1 MRSTKVCKKLLNVGN
16 NKFDYNYTVNDTYCA
31 EVLHIKKKIK
41 SGMKVKVK
49 YKIKYL
55 PKI

>member
-16 NKFDYNYTVNDTYCA
+16 NKFDYNYTVNYSYCA
-31 EVLHIKKKIK
+31 EVLHIEKIK

>member
-1 MRSTKVCKKLLNVGN
+1 MISS
-16 NKFDYNYTVNDTYCA
+16 YCA
-31 EVLHIKKKIK
+31 EVLHIKKKMK

-55 PKI
+55 PKRKIQF